1 MKDPL
6 ELMKNPE
13 LMKKG
18 QNIGLVEYSPFEFS
32 KPGFYRMWIQVKI
45 KGKVSKSSFNILVE

>member
-13 LMKKG
+13 SMKKG
-18 QNIGLVEYSPFEFS
+18 QNIGLIEYPPFEFS
-32 KPGFYRMWIQVKI
+32 EPGFYRMLMQVKI